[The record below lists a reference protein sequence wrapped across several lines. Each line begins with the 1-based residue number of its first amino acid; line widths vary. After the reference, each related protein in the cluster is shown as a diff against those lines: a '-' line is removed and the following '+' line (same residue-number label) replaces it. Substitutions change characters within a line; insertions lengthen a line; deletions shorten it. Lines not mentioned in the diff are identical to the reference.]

1 MTNLDQGA
9 SEPPAAERKAKPRIG
24 GLKVIAVIKI
34 LKGILLTG
42 LAVGFFRSINK
53 DMGEEVRQL
62 TFRLRIDPENTF
74 VRLLLE
80 KVAKVDP
87 HTLRTIGEVTL
98 VYAAELYVEGIG
110 LWLNQ
115 AWAEYLL
122 IVATGVFMP
131 WEAKSCIVRFSW
143 ERLAVFLVNL
153 GVLLYVIWVLW
164 LQKRRKRE

>member
-1 MTNLDQGA
+1 LD
-9 SEPPAAERKAKPRIG
+9 
-24 GLKVIAVIKI
+24 GLKLIAIVKI

-42 LAVGFFRSINK
+42 LSVGFFRSINK
-53 DMGEEVRQL
+53 DVAEEMRQI

-87 HTLRTIGEVTL
+87 HTLRTIGLVTIL
-98 VYAAELYVEGIG
+98 YAAELYIEGIG

-122 IVATGVFMP
+122 IVATGGLMP
-131 WEAKSCIVRFSW
+131 WEAKSCIVKFSW
-143 ERLAVFLVNL
+143 ERFALFLINLA
-153 GVLLYVIWVLW
+153 VLLYVIWVIW
-164 LQKRRKRE
+164 NRKNRQKKSQH